1 MPQYQK
7 PDRNAKLGAIGRVS
21 AFGGAHSL
29 APVAGTILILMLTIL
44 PAAVQAAPV
53 RQTSQTPATTG
64 RIELPV
70 VTPDPPAG
78 AQLHAHIATIAV
90 DAAAPGAESVT
101 MTAGYDLRNDS
112 KTDLTQPVRIAPI
125 PAGAVSATLDG
136 VPLTLTPTGEQ
147 TLSAEVSIPAGEQVT
162 LSLNYQVSL
171 PDAPLGLVQYPLEAL
186 AGWASAVSVRVDLL
200 PGPAVPPESWLHSA
214 PAGWEYAPPT
224 VTEDTGLQWLADG
237 ELPGD
242 IEFEFVHPI
251 AWGRLQEAQA
261 AAVTL
266 GTIDA
271 QATLGGQYAR
281 LAADAA
287 ALGRP
292 AVQER
297 FFAQAVAAYSAG
309 LIQGQAAGV
318 APAALAP
325 LHAALAELYRGRIV
339 GADGA
344 QNGIY
349 AELMAAEAGAAL
361 QGMMVDDP
369 RRREL
374 EQWQTDGLRMV
385 LADTRRRGDV
395 AAALALLD
403 RLAQAPA
410 GAGGSDFLAQERQ
423 ALVVQQALQLLAQG
437 DRPAALALAGD
448 VLNDPA
454 LQPPADRRSL
464 FARWS
469 ISATVSP
476 ANLEVVASAWPAEDR
491 ADEARAALT
500 QVVEA
505 WRTGAETRRIS
516 ARLDGENPLR
526 LELRLPA
533 GTTGV
538 SLAQTLPQRADWV
551 LLRAL
556 LNQLGP
562 EIRAETQGFWE
573 RLHVRQPI
581 DLRSAG
587 AQWTAMADDLER
599 LAAEIDAQIAQGG
612 SATAT
617 LADAQRAA
625 IQAANQRHAAQQW
638 RALARDSQVMLAL
651 AAPGGLGNTA
661 RAWLVT
667 VQSPPQMLDVEVNAL
682 NRGRVALATAV
693 GIGLLLMAAGVL
705 WRLL

>member
-1 MPQYQK
+1 VP
-7 PDRNAKLGAIGRVS
+7 
-21 AFGGAHSL
+21 L
-29 APVAGTILILMLTIL
+29 AGIILILILTGL
-44 PAAVQAAPV
+44 PTATVQAAPAQ
-53 RQTSQTPATTG
+53 QTSQIPAATG
-64 RIELPV
+64 RVELPV
-70 VTPDPPAG
+70 VMPDPPAG

-90 DAAAPGAESVT
+90 DATAPGAESVT
-101 MTAGYDLRNDS
+101 MAADYDLRNDS
-112 KTDLTQPVRIAPI
+112 ETDLSQTVRIAPI
-125 PAGAVSATLDG
+125 PAGTVSATLDD
-136 VPLTLTPTGEQ
+136 VPLTLTPAGEQ
-147 TLSAEVSIPAGEQVT
+147 ALAAELAIPAGEQVT
-162 LSLNYQVSL
+162 LRLNYQVSL
-171 PDAPLGLVQYPLEAL
+171 PDAPLGLVRYPLETL
-186 AGWASAVSVRVDLL
+186 ADWSSAVSARVDLV
-200 PGPAVPPESWLHSA
+200 PGAVVPPESWLRIASA
-214 PAGWEYAPPT
+214 NWEYAPPT
-224 VTEDTGLQWLADG
+224 VAADTGLQWLADG

-251 AWGRLQEAQA
+251 TWARLQEAQA
-261 AAVTL
+261 AATV

-281 LAADAA
+281 LAEAAA

-292 AVQER
+292 DVQER

-309 LIQGQAAGV
+309 LNQGQAASV
-318 APAALAP
+318 APSALAP
-325 LHAALAELYRGRIV
+325 LHAALAEIYRGRIV

-344 QNGIY
+344 QNGVY

-361 QGMMVDDP
+361 QGMMADDP

-410 GAGGSDFLAQERQ
+410 GAGNLNFLAQERQ
-423 ALVVQQALQLLAQG
+423 ALVVQQALQLLSQG
-437 DRPAALALAGD
+437 DRRAALALAGD

-476 ANLEVVASAWPAEDR
+476 ANIEVVASAWPEEARVE
-491 ADEARAALT
+491 EARAALT

-505 WRTGAETRRIS
+505 WRTGTETRRIS
-516 ARLDGENPLR
+516 ARLVGENPLR

-533 GTTGV
+533 GTTGAN
-538 SLAQTLPQRADWV
+538 LAQALPQRADWV

-573 RLHVRQPI
+573 RLHMRQPV

-587 AQWTAMADDLER
+587 AQWLAMADDLER
-599 LAAEIDAQIAQGG
+599 LAEEIDAQIALGG

-617 LADAQRAA
+617 LEDAQRAA

-638 RALARDSQVMLAL
+638 RTLARDSQVMLAL
-651 AAPGGLGNTA
+651 ATPGGLGNTA

-667 VQSPPQMLDVEVNAL
+667 MQSPPQMLDVEVNAL
-682 NRGRVALATAV
+682 SRGRVALATAL
-693 GIGLLLMAAGVL
+693 GFGLLLMAAGVL